1 MPVQVLYFPKSRT
14 SVDPGRLGLGASA
27 AVDPAIMGV
36 MEIVAKPGPPS
47 GGFWKSSRSL
57 EMCGSGWGL
66 FMEQANGAKQTWGC
80 AYPGPNLPIYISM
93 WGMSHQIYSSS
104 ASLTQE
110 KCNIFILW

>member
-1 MPVQVLYFPKSRT
+1 M
-14 SVDPGRLGLGASA
+14 DPGRLGLGASA

-66 FMEQANGAKQTWGC
+66 FMEQANGAKQTWGVC
-80 AYPGPNLPIYISM
+80 VSWAYATHLHFYVGHESSDIQFFCQPNPGKM
-93 WGMSHQIYSSS
+93 QHFH
-104 ASLTQE
+104 SLVRGEFLDLLLIT
-110 KCNIFILW
+110 